1 MILDHLVAGAM
12 KAVPAAQ
19 GGAIEMLHGDTLV
32 YRAAH
37 GMLAPHQGF
46 RIGIEGSLSGLTLTG
61 GQPILVDDAPLDPR
75 ADKKAA
81 AHVGMRA
88 ALFVPMRPAGK
99 PVGVLMLQSAEPGAF
114 VARDLETARLF
125 AATVPLALA
134 EVGQAAALRSVRDS
148 ERRHRAIF
156 ESAIDYAIV
165 VLDLDGTITNW
176 NEGARRIL
184 GWTAAEIVVENVEVL
199 AEQLA
204 NSPFRIIGPPA
215 VLDFEFTDQL
225 KAMQV
230 VGPGGEVLYFT
241 EIGGEIP
248 GFDLPKAMS
257 FVGQLFIMVL
267 AATNVSAAGAFYAAQ
282 GRPIGPTIEAAI
294 EIVSAAHGL
303 PPTHRHSLATIAF
316 ENLSLLE
323 VDAFPDGTTLRS
335 RSSVGLPS
343 GIAMVSVW
351 AGDGSARDSAAGS
364 AKPGRVTIG
373 AAGELI
379 EMLE

>member
-1 MILDHLVAGAM
+1 MIHSLAGVTFVTPDLDAAIGAYG
-12 KAVPAAQ
+12 AFLGYR
-19 GGAIEMLHGDTLV
+19 GGAIEVVGEA
-32 YRAAH
+32 RARVW
-37 GMLAPHQGF
+37 G
-46 RIGIEGSLSGLTLTG
+46 
-61 GQPILVDDAPLDPR
+61 
-75 ADKKAA
+75 
-81 AHVGMRA
+81 
-88 ALFVPMRPAGK
+88 VP
-99 PVGVLMLQSAEPGAF
+99 
-114 VARDLETARLF
+114 
-125 AATVPLALA
+125 
-134 EVGQAAALRSVRDS
+134 QAAAARMVTLLPASGEKRFLRLIEGVP
-148 ERRHRAIF
+148 AP
-156 ESAIDYAIV
+156 DYRP
-165 VLDLDGTITNW
+165 LGSF
-176 NEGARRIL
+176 

-230 VGPGGEVLYFT
+230 VGPGGEVLYLT

-267 AATNVSAAGAFYAAQ
+267 AATNVSAAGAFYVAQ